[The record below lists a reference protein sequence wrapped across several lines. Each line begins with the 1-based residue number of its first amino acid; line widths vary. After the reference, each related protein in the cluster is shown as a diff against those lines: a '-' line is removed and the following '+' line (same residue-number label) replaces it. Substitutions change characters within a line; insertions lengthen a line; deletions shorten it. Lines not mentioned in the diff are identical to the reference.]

1 MKRFQ
6 HEITLATKLKHPFV
20 VSCEGVGSVSVGAYL
35 VPFYLMPVADGT
47 LRAHMPENYEPVSLA
62 NRLEIF
68 LKAALGVSYL
78 HGLGV
83 VHRDLKPE
91 NVLIFLGNTP
101 RLADF
106 GIAHVSPGVLD
117 VSQLTAPADRLMNRD
132 YYAPEQ
138 RYGDATKVDHRAD
151 IYALG
156 CILYELISGIPAV
169 RPNLPKLSDLDE
181 RLQGLDTIFS
191 KMTAHDPKKRYNH
204 IDLALVDL
212 IKALSAI
219 APMSDGIIATE
230 DMKKELIKCLRSS
243 NAATQQKAHQL
254 ARRLE
259 KDCLPELHEE
269 LGGRRLDATIAAY
282 RILGELRYEESLPFL
297 IAGLYPRRSAQKM
310 RFPTGEHAA
319 NSLAGYPDAVRLAV
333 LNQLQD
339 IVRPQDMEIIVTG
352 LQPKAVFPSIQN
364 LFARKMLYS
373 DWDSP
378 SAFRLFLKVD
388 EEMGWPLV
396 WERLSQSNNIYSWRI
411 FQDIYPYVNLKRK
424 KQILDHLLAGPH
436 TLSSFEL
443 PRIADAICHSGFDEG
458 WQKER
463 LNRLIE
469 VSNIVIKRW
478 DDRNA
483 FQGSLK
489 KTIIQIEINGT
500 D

>member
-1 MKRFQ
+1 
-6 HEITLATKLKHPFV
+6 
-20 VSCEGVGSVSVGAYL
+20 
-35 VPFYLMPVADGT
+35 
-47 LRAHMPENYEPVSLA
+47 
-62 NRLEIF
+62 
-68 LKAALGVSYL
+68 
-78 HGLGV
+78 
-83 VHRDLKPE
+83 
-91 NVLIFLGNTP
+91 
-101 RLADF
+101 
-106 GIAHVSPGVLD
+106 
-117 VSQLTAPADRLMNRD
+117 
-132 YYAPEQ
+132 
-138 RYGDATKVDHRAD
+138 
-151 IYALG
+151 
-156 CILYELISGIPAV
+156 
-169 RPNLPKLSDLDE
+169 
-181 RLQGLDTIFS
+181 
-191 KMTAHDPKKRYNH
+191 MTAHDPKKRYNH